1 MGVATLPKKEI
12 RWTPR
17 LIKRLR
23 GSRSPEELA
32 SLLNVSVE
40 EIMLWETGQAE
51 PDAAQMEKLSELA
64 ERERFLKDWKLAGS
78 GELIGELSAASQE
91 ISDELKHLLSQRAQE
106 LQEGT

>member
-1 MGVATLPKKEI
+1 MSVATFPKKET

-23 GSRSPEELA
+23 RNRSLDEFA

-40 EIMLWETGQAE
+40 EGALWENGQSE
-51 PDAAQMEKLSELA
+51 PDIAQMEKLSELA
-64 ERERFLKDWKLAGS
+64 EREQFLKNWKLAGS
-78 GELIGELSAASQE
+78 GELIGDLDVASQE
-91 ISDELKHLLSQRAQE
+91 LSDELAHSLDERARR